1 MTTIVQT
8 KDLGKQYGKRWA
20 LENLNLTIA
29 KGEIVGFIGPN
40 GAGKTTLISLL
51 AGLMRPTTG
60 TLHIATNRV
69 GIVSDRFGCIPHLSG
84 LANLELLA
92 DIQNRQPAGGV
103 AACLSAVGLDPKD
116 KRPVKAYSLGMQ
128 QRLMIAQAMI
138 VEPELL
144 LLDEP
149 TNGLDPEGIV
159 LLRAWLQQLS
169 EKGVAIFLASHL
181 LTEIEKLCRRV
192 ILVNHGKVLKE
203 FHLDDPR
210 TPDVGIVFSTRADYE
225 KFVALGAYPFVDVA
239 EGKPEQPHVRIAQM
253 DELMPLMERL
263 VSERI
268 AVEEIGKQKLSLER
282 AFLELLK

>member
-1 MTTIVQT
+1 MTTIVRVE
-8 KDLGKQYGKRWA
+8 KLGKQYGKRWA
-20 LENLNLTIA
+20 LENLDLTIA
-29 KGEIVGFIGPN
+29 KGEVVGFIGPN
-40 GAGKTTLISLL
+40 GAGKSTLISLL

-60 TLHIATNRV
+60 TLHIATERV

-92 DIQNRQPAGGV
+92 DIQNRIPVGGV

-128 QRLMIAQAMI
+128 QRLMIAQAML
-138 VEPELL
+138 VEPELI

-159 LLRAWLQQLS
+159 LLRAWLQQMA
-169 EKGVAIFLASHL
+169 EQGTAVFLASHL

-192 ILVNHGKVLKE
+192 IFVNQGKVLKE
-203 FHLDDPR
+203 FHLDEPG
-210 TPDVGIVFSTRADYE
+210 TPDVGITFSTRHDYE
-225 KFVALGAYPFVDVA
+225 KFVALGAYPFVNVP
-239 EGKPEQPHVRIAQM
+239 EGKPEQPQVRIANLEQI
-253 DELMPLMERL
+253 LPLMEKL
-263 VSERI
+263 VAERI
-268 AVEEIGKQKLSLER
+268 DVDEVGKQKLSLER